1 MVHDPEG
8 LQRFYWQNNTTTTVS
23 TDPTPAVTEEPGED
37 LIDDQTIRDL
47 LENDNYPFDS
57 QDEHVDDELPASND
71 EEQEVDNA
79 NDETHE
85 EDEYNY
91 DDSNIEEQLNNKRFP
106 RLFRMLW

>member
-23 TDPTPAVTEEPGED
+23 TDPTLAVTDEPGED
-37 LIDDQTIRDL
+37 LIDDQTIKDL

-71 EEQEVDNA
+71 DEQEVDNA
-79 NDETHE
+79 NDETN